1 MPKLQIKA
9 TELVD
14 PDVDIVAMVKRGA
27 NRIPFRIMKEDKE
40 MGIDLHSIGRRLF
53 QKQEPAPAVVAVLLS
68 KSANAEAITAALV
81 KAGIEADKFTKT
93 ETAEAVMF
101 TKADAE
107 SLVKDE
113 NTQVLKLNEDV
124 ALVVTGLKK
133 SFDGWD
139 FESTSFKEIMSKGAF
154 VPSICVAQDMLS
166 RTIYNILEKAD
177 APKEAA
183 AGISAAVKEFSD
195 YVTMLAKGL
204 PESAFKAD
212 VAIAK
217 AMNGTGDGFEAGKG
231 TGTTPSATADD
242 AANSVNDGKKKK
254 NPPLPAEAVK
264 AEDADVGRKGKGNQL
279 PDDTS
284 GAGAKNSDARTEE
297 TVKGADDGKSKDPM
311 ADALAALTKT
321 INDGI
326 AGVKQ
331 HVDQSISAVKADVD
345 KVSERVGQVAEMAKK
360 TDEALSGT
368 VVGAETNENTRL
380 RKAERSDGGSIPLL
394 DTAFMKVDEHFPLD
408 RKAAH

>member
-9 TELVD
+9 TELVE

-68 KSANAEAITAALV
+68 KSANAEVITAALV

-107 SLVKDE
+107 ALVKDE

-177 APKEAA
+177 TPKEAA
-183 AGISAAVKEFSD
+183 TGIGAAVKEFSD

-212 VAIAK
+212 VALAK

-264 AEDADVGRKGKGNQL
+264 AEDADVGKKGKGNQL
-279 PDDTS
+279 PDNTS
-284 GAGAKNSDARTEE
+284 GAGAQNSDARMEE
-297 TVKGADDGKSKDPM
+297 TVKGADDNKPNDPM
-311 ADALAALTKT
+311 ADVLAALTKT

-331 HVDQSISAVKADVD
+331 HVDQSILAVKADVD